1 MGSQYERKILKFL
14 RFGLQEKLD
23 PKNLQISSNLQD
35 AVKVRC
41 QICQTILLLSDLKQ
55 HCQSNHQITLPE
67 YEDLYGSRKV
77 HIIKQIF
84 HQCSLCGEVLLLDI
98 LELKEHFDEIK
109 HEKSFKDY
117 QKEFIIYDSF
127 YYCDECARKYK
138 NKKSLKTH
146 KSRSHNS
153 KSTLECPE
161 KCGAFLTCQSSM
173 KKHMMSHLPQ
183 DLWPHQCHLCKKR
196 FQAKVDVTKHLK
208 SRIHQNDKVK
218 MDENESIVT
227 YEEFEI
233 LCKSIDANIAEA
245 KEILC
250 AYNMA
255 LSKF

>member
-23 PKNLQISSNLQD
+23 SKNLQISSNLQD

-55 HCQSNHQITLPE
+55 HCRSNHQITLPE

-77 HIIKQIF
+77 

-138 NKKSLKTH
+138 NKKSLETH

-161 KCGAFLTCQSSM
+161 KISS
-173 KKHMMSHLPQ
+173 
-183 DLWPHQCHLCKKR
+183 
-196 FQAKVDVTKHLK
+196 K
-208 SRIHQNDKVK
+208 SGC
-218 MDENESIVT
+218 
-227 YEEFEI
+227 Y
-233 LCKSIDANIAEA
+233 
-245 KEILC
+245 
-250 AYNMA
+250 
-255 LSKF
+255 